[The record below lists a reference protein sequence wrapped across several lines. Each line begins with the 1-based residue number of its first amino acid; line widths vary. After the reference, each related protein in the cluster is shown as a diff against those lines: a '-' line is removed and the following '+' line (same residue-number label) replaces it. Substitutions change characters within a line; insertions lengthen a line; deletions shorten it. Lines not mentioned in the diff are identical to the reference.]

1 MIMACKNYGEKMI
14 IDPYS
19 DTASATL
26 ELEHEDTF

>member
-19 DTASATL
+19 DIASATL
-26 ELEHEDTF
+26 ELEI